1 MEVVRSHFKAAVGQ
15 RRQPRRFHVN
25 HAVLILQRS
34 FDK

>member
-25 HAVLILQRS
+25 HAVLILQHS